1 VPLPVQLLMC
11 FGPPVLPYCPCRQFF
26 FEQYQML
33 DEQLFS
39 PNRAVFPAERFS
51 YSSFSWAVASVR
63 SKLHAPLDADPVAL
77 VPLADAV
84 RRIRL
89 LKH

>member
-1 VPLPVQLLMC
+1 
-11 FGPPVLPYCPCRQFF
+11 
-26 FEQYQML
+26 ML